1 MIVRATDRVLVVGM
15 TGKQASF
22 WTERMISCGTR
33 VVGGSN
39 PAKAGTSHLGLPV
52 YASARAACAAQPI
65 DVAVL
70 FTPPAATRDAALD
83 ALAAGIQT
91 VVVLAEHV
99 PVHDV
104 MWFVAEARERG
115 ARVVG
120 PNTAGLVTPG
130 EASVGIMPGFAPT
143 IFRPGRIG
151 VVSRSGSLG
160 TLMSLNIV
168 RAGLGQSAFIGI
180 GGDPIVGTTTLDAA
194 RALAADPG
202 TDAIVLV
209 GELGGGMEEAA
220 AAELHALGKPVVAFI
235 AGRTAPPG
243 RRMGHA
249 GAIVDGARGSGDG
262 KVRALRDGG
271 ALVID
276 TPSELGPTL
285 RSVLHG
291 EAPQRARMPTSS
303 REVS

>member
-1 MIVRATDRVLVVGM
+1 MIVRATDRVLVVGI

-22 WTERMISCGTR
+22 WTERMIACGTR
-33 VVGGSN
+33 IVGGSN
-39 PAKAGTSHLGLPV
+39 PAKAGTRHLGLPV
-52 YASARAACAAQPI
+52 YASARSACAEHPI

-70 FTPPAATRDAALD
+70 FTPPAATRDAVLD
-83 ALAAGIQT
+83 ALAAGIRT
-91 VVVLAEHV
+91 IVVLAEHV

-104 MWFVAEARERG
+104 MWIVAEARERG
-115 ARVVG
+115 ARIVG

-130 EASVGIMPGFAPT
+130 EASVGIMPGFAQN
-143 IFRPGRIG
+143 IFRPGNVG

-160 TLMSLNIV
+160 TLVALNVV

-180 GGDPIVGTTTLDAA
+180 GGDPIVGTTTLDAV
-194 RALAADPG
+194 RALAADPA
-202 TDAIVLV
+202 TEAIVIV

-220 AAELHALGKPVVAFI
+220 AAELPTLGKPVVAFI
-235 AGRTAPPG
+235 AGATAPPG

-249 GAIVDGARGSGDG
+249 GAIVDGTHGSGDG

-276 TPSELGPTL
+276 SPSELGDAL
-285 RSVLHG
+285 RSVMGRAALPA
-291 EAPQRARMPTSS
+291 APH
-303 REVS
+303 

>member
-1 MIVRATDRVLVVGM
+1 MIVRATDDVLVVGI

-22 WTERMISCGTR
+22 WTERMIACGTR
-33 VVGGSN
+33 VVAGSS
-39 PAKAGTSHLGLPV
+39 PSKAGTRQSNVPV
-52 YASARAACAAQPI
+52 YASASEAIKAHAI
-65 DVAVL
+65 DLAVL
-70 FTPPAATRDAALD
+70 FTPPAATREAVLD
-83 ALAAGIQT
+83 ALRAGIRRI
-91 VVVLAEHV
+91 VVLAEHV
-99 PVHDV
+99 PVQDV

-115 ARVVG
+115 ARIIG

-130 EASVGIMPGFAPT
+130 EASVGIMPGFAQN

-160 TLMSLNIV
+160 VLMALNVV

-180 GGDPIVGTTTLDAA
+180 GGDPVIGTTTLDAV

-220 AAELHALGKPVVAFI
+220 AAELPGLGKPVVAFI

-262 KVRALRDGG
+262 KVRALRENG

-276 TPSELGPTL
+276 SPSELGEALHTL
-285 RSVLHG
+285 LGKPVSVTV
-291 EAPQRARMPTSS
+291 P
-303 REVS
+303 